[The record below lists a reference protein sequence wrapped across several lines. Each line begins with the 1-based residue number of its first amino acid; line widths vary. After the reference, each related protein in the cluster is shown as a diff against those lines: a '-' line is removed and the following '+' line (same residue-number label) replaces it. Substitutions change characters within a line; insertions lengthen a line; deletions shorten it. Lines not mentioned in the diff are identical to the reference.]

1 MIASYRCE
9 ETRKIAER
17 QLSRRFPG
25 EIQRRAKMRLDR
37 IDAATRLDDLKV
49 PPSHHLEALS
59 GNRQGQH
66 SIRVND
72 QWRICFV
79 WRDGNAYDVE
89 LVDYH

>member
-17 QLSRRFPG
+17 QLSRRFPA